1 MPAALLEPGQTWVL
15 LGDSITEDP
24 EGYAA
29 ICSRVVERRLN
40 GEVNIVN
47 AGVSGNKASD
57 MLARFERD
65 VLSHRPNLVSISVGV
80 NDMWHGFYDF
90 DKDCWLP
97 EYDPKRGV
105 PLEKYRD
112 DVSQMVRTLRSQE
125 ISCLLVSP
133 TMIGEDKNNREN
145 TKLAG
150 YVAAMKNLSEELDA
164 MYCPMNECMWR
175 AIDRGRALEQDFR
188 LTTDGVHMNKIGAHA
203 MAACLLATLGFSFQE
218 VASK

>member
-15 LGDSITEDP
+15 LGDSITEDS

-29 ICSRVVERRLN
+29 ICKRVIERRFD
-40 GEVNIVN
+40 GEVTIVN

-65 VLSHRPNLVSISVGV
+65 VLSHQPDLVSISVGV
-80 NDMWHGFYDF
+80 NDVWHGFYDF

-105 PLEKYRD
+105 ALEEYRD
-112 DVSQMVRTLRSQE
+112 DVATMVRTLRSQS

-145 TKLAG
+145 QKLAS
-150 YVAAMKNLSEELDA
+150 YVAAMKDISQESDA
-164 MYCPMNECMWR
+164 KYCPMNECMWR
-175 AIDRGRALEQDFR
+175 AVERGRAVSEDFR
-188 LTTDGVHMNKIGAHA
+188 LTTDGVHMNKIGASA
-203 MAACLLATLGFSFQE
+203 MAACLLAILGFSFE
-218 VASK
+218 EIASK